1 MSTMKITVKY
11 NNNSNNT
18 DLFNK
23 ARELYRKL
31 QAGTIYYEEETD
43 KYYAGIDEYSAYVYT
58 KDEYVYGDTCRVDY
72 DINKDS
78 YKHFYIYK

>member
-1 MSTMKITVKY
+1 MKITVKY

-31 QAGTIYYEEETD
+31 QTGAIYYEEETD
-43 KYYAGIDEYSAYVYT
+43 KYYAGIDEYGAYVYT
-58 KDEYVYGDTCRVDY
+58 KDEYVYGDTCRIDY
-72 DINKDS
+72 DINEKTF
-78 YKHFYIYK
+78 KHFYIYK

>member
-1 MSTMKITVKY
+1 MKITVKY

-31 QAGTIYYEEETD
+31 QTGVVYYEEETD
-43 KYYAGIDEYSAYVYT
+43 KYYAGIDEYGAYVYN
-58 KDEYVYGDTCRVDY
+58 KDEYVYGDTRRIDY
-72 DINKDS
+72 DINEGS
-78 YKHFYIYK
+78 YKHSCIYK